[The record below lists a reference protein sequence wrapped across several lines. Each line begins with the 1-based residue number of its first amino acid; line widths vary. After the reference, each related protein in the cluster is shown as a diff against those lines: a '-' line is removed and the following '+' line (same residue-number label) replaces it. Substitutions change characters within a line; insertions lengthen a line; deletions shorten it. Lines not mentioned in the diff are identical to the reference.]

1 MKPTSGLAISGDRL
15 PAAGAVRMIRTPW
28 PALLAWFCFV
38 LGVSGGISSL
48 SARQGSGGDERLRQI
63 LERIK
68 GYCLT
73 LEKAAL
79 DFTCMEKI
87 EEKIYR
93 LPEIQ
98 PNTITF
104 TPSQQ
109 VVAYYSHHPSPER
122 SYSHTYVYDYQFVHT
137 GDQKAEK
144 RTLIEETGRK
154 KNEKDAQL
162 ATLRVRVENALFGPI
177 GLLGAQWQAYHDY
190 KIIGEETQKGK
201 KIVVIGAVPK
211 PSLNRPHCFGRIWV
225 REDDASIVKIAWDQT
240 SVGNFMMIQATAQ
253 ELKAD
258 PRLTSV
264 TEYNLEKNG
273 IRFPSKDTTEEAYLL
288 KNGKKFVRSLTT
300 ILYRD
305 YKFFTVELEV
315 NY

>member
-1 MKPTSGLAISGDRL
+1 MKRIN
-15 PAAGAVRMIRTPW
+15 W
-28 PALLAWFCFV
+28 PAFLVWFCFV
-38 LGVSGGISSL
+38 LGVISGISSL
-48 SARQGSGGDERLRQI
+48 SARQESGGDERLKKIFVRI
-63 LERIK
+63 KDYCLKLER
-68 GYCLT
+68 
-73 LEKAAL
+73 AAL

-87 EEKIYR
+87 EEKMYS

-98 PNTITF
+98 PDTTIF
-104 TPSQQ
+104 APSQQ
-109 VVAYYSHHPSPER
+109 VVIYSYQSPKR
-122 SYSHTYVYDYQFVHT
+122 PYSHTYVYDYQFVHK
-137 GDQKAEK
+137 GDQKTEK
-144 RTLIEETGRK
+144 RTLIEENGRK

-201 KIVVIGAVPK
+201 KIVVIEAVPK
-211 PSLNRPHCFGRIWV
+211 PSLNRPHCFGRIWI

-264 TEYNLEKNG
+264 TEYTLEKNG

-288 KNGKKFVRSLTT
+288 KNGKKFIRSLTT